1 MNHTQTPWIVKS
13 IDEGESIRALEQS
26 GNAFGIHDPEGIY
39 FAFCLDDMGREEA
52 NAAYIVQAVN
62 SHEAMLEALEDLIR
76 HNEALNEAFYGQ
88 GTAKAMRA
96 AMSGQKDLLM
106 KARAAIAKGKGGQP

>member
-1 MNHTQTPWIVKS
+1 MNHTPTPWKIIPLHESEVGSPHLLEIGVKDYNGRVLAS
-13 IDEGESIRALEQS
+13 VDSGTDED
-26 GNAFGIHDPEGIY
+26 N
-39 FAFCLDDMGREEA
+39 A

-62 SHEAMLEALEDLIR
+62 SHEDMVEALEDLIR

-88 GTAKAMRA
+88 GTATAMRA
-96 AMSGQKDLLM
+96 AMSGQKALLM

>member
-62 SHEAMLEALEDLIR
+62 SHEAMLEALEDL
-76 HNEALNEAFYGQ
+76 
-88 GTAKAMRA
+88 
-96 AMSGQKDLLM
+96 
-106 KARAAIAKGKGGQP
+106 ARAAELVLGDITDQDTGWYYQLSGRIQDARKAIAKAKRGQP

>member
-62 SHEAMLEALEDLIR
+62 SHEAMLEALAWIAEHDREFGDIEDSETMVHHMTSR
-76 HNEALNEAFYGQ
+76 AKEAL
-88 GTAKAMRA
+88 AKA
-96 AMSGQKDLLM
+96 
-106 KARAAIAKGKGGQP
+106 KGGQP